1 MGANILQDN
10 ASTEKKRDELLNT
23 AKKALKTKELY
34 VFEMAVGST
43 YQKSKTIVEAGN
55 RYANINPEAYGS
67 KETIHSVTDSILQAN
82 DIIELLKNAVERK
95 EILFVVAAMTC
106 YKPSSTSDTLPVS
119 VDIDLL
125 TQMTDL
131 AITTVKRVNQNNTQS
146 SDAAKSV
153 FDLMERITNTAL
165 FKAKEDAQYNSL
177 LQKIANALPEN
188 SDSKKQINSY
198 FKTQQENADKRAK
211 IKKEEAIKEIKNTIS
226 EFVQNGNFEGL
237 DKLVEDLKKKDN
249 YIAFRKDIDN
259 ISTTYSSDTF
269 KNAITQL
276 SKLEQE
282 ILPHKY
288 SSIESVKKV
297 AQESLT
303 SVQAKKTTVL
313 KNSESENSTDFVE
326 LKDASEK
333 KINEAYEILATQL
346 VATDLKYCKKLEE
359 RQSLINSKIDELKSE
374 SVRLFYPEDN
384 TKALDA
390 IEATLNRLKTSYT
403 IRKSN
408 GNEYTGISFFRNSER
423 SSATK
428 KLESTDALIAHVQAL
443 KANLESNGADKIK
456 AFTPTLAA
464 QDGRLGKIFKE
475 IQAMEKELKIA
486 ESVKSS
492 TANKK
497 L

>member
-131 AITTVKRVNQNNTQS
+131 
-146 SDAAKSV
+146 
-153 FDLMERITNTAL
+153 ERITNTAL